1 MESRAPH
8 PGERGR
14 SPTQKGSMVITSGK
28 TDVRFPWGYFVVSLL
43 PIALIGAIY
52 ALPAMLGPIDS
63 MAPAMLSS
71 ILIGPVG
78 AVVVGWGFIRL
89 WRGDGQRFPALRW
102 LVWLPLLICIVGI
115 LFG

>member
-1 MESRAPH
+1 
-8 PGERGR
+8 
-14 SPTQKGSMVITSGK
+14 MVITFGK

-63 MAPAMLSS
+63 MGPAMLSS
-71 ILIGPVG
+71 VLIGPVG
-78 AVVVGWGFIRL
+78 AMVVGWGFIRL

-102 LVWLPLLICIVGI
+102 LVWLPLLIGIVGI
-115 LFG
+115 LLA